1 MGESDGR
8 GLASKRAERW
18 RFYAWQVQMNELT
31 DKIWSGI
38 EARLVDIKRALTDQT
53 EETKRYVFAV
63 PKTRIESL
71 RGRFRKFTPENL
83 FELALNQDEAEV
95 SEHVMDGLKMPYKI
109 EFRGASCRFP
119 KPRIE
124 ADCTTRGGIFIW
136 NEKPIFPMGL
146 RCAFRSSV
154 RYDMEERLVDI
165 KHAST
170 DLIEETQR
178 YVFEVPQS
186 RIESLRKRFP
196 KFTPENLF
204 EQALNED
211 KAEICEHVLD
221 GLKMP
226 YKIEFRGARCWLP
239 IPRPEVDYATRGGI
253 GIWSEKPCFPMGLRN
268 R

>member
-1 MGESDGR
+1 
-8 GLASKRAERW
+8 
-18 RFYAWQVQMNELT
+18 MNELT

-38 EARLVDIKRALTDQT
+38 EIRLVDIKHALPDQT
-53 EETKRYVFAV
+53 EEVHRYVFAV

-71 RGRFRKFTPENL
+71 RGRFPKFTPERL
-83 FELALNQDEAEV
+83 FEEALNEDEAEI
-95 SEHVMDGLKMPYKI
+95 SKHVLDGLRMPYKI

-124 ADCTTRGGIFIW
+124 ADYTTRGGIFIW
-136 NEKPIFPMGL
+136 DEKPIFPMGL
-146 RCAFRSSV
+146 RCSLRSSV
-154 RYDMEERLVDI
+154 SYRMEERLVDI
-165 KHAST
+165 KHMST

-186 RIESLRKRFP
+186 RIESLRKQFP

-211 KAEICEHVLD
+211 KAEICEYVLD

-239 IPRPEVDYATRGGI
+239 IPRPKVDYATRGGI
-253 GIWSEKPCFPMGLRN
+253 GIWSEKPNFPMGLRN

>member
-1 MGESDGR
+1 
-8 GLASKRAERW
+8 
-18 RFYAWQVQMNELT
+18 MNELT

-38 EARLVDIKRALTDQT
+38 EARLVDIRHALADQT
-53 EETKRYVFAV
+53 EEMDRYVFAV

-71 RGRFRKFTPENL
+71 RGRFPKFTPERL
-83 FELALNQDEAEV
+83 FEEALNEAEAEI
-95 SEHVMDGLKMPYKI
+95 SEHVLDGLRMPYKI
-109 EFRGASCRFP
+109 EFRGASCCFP

-124 ADCTTRGGIFIW
+124 VDYTTRGGILIW
-136 NEKPIFPMGL
+136 NEKPSFPMGL
-146 RCAFRSSV
+146 RCSVRSSV
-154 RYDMEERLVDI
+154 SYGMEERLVDI
-165 KHAST
+165 KHMST

-204 EQALNED
+204 EQALSED
-211 KAEICEHVLD
+211 KPEISEHVLH
-221 GLKMP
+221 GLKTS
-226 YKIEFRGARCWLP
+226 YKIEFRGARCRLP
-239 IPRPEVDYATRGGI
+239 WPRPTTDYASRGGI

>member
-1 MGESDGR
+1 
-8 GLASKRAERW
+8 
-18 RFYAWQVQMNELT
+18 MNEL
-31 DKIWSGI
+31 KIRSGI
-38 EARLVDIKRALTDQT
+38 EARLVDIKHALPDQT
-53 EETKRYVFAV
+53 EEVHRYVFAV

-71 RGRFRKFTPENL
+71 RGRFPKLTPESL
-83 FELALNQDEAEV
+83 FEEALDEDEAEI
-95 SEHVMDGLKMPYKI
+95 SEHVLDGLRMPYKI

-119 KPRIE
+119 KERIE
-124 ADCTTRGGIFIW
+124 ADYTTRGGIFIW
-136 NEKPIFPMGL
+136 DEKPIFPMGL

-154 RYDMEERLVDI
+154 SYGMEERLVDI
-165 KHAST
+165 KHALT

-226 YKIEFRGARCWLP
+226 YKIEFRGARCRFP

-253 GIWSEKPCFPMGLRN
+253 GIWSEKSSFPMGLRN